1 MLLLDQP
8 TIKFFKTSAI
18 HPANL
23 LPDDNSVGPLHDG
36 MGVTNM
42 VQFIRPEQ
50 TDAPLQKA
58 KEVLYTDRN
67 SFIQDGIRYAR
78 LQLSPWTGQCGP
90 SLSAKGHQHKALRSW
105 HHPRCFTRGGQSCCW
120 VHSRHAFAIARV
132 HSALYREWALLTLV
146 GKEIKNKEEML
157 TLLEVPWLPREVALA
172 HC

>member
-36 MGVTNM
+36 IGVTDM

-78 LQLSPWTGQCGP
+78 LQLCTLDRIVWTQSLSQGP
-90 SLSAKGHQHKALRSW
+90 SA
-105 HHPRCFTRGGQSCCW
+105 QS
-120 VHSRHAFAIARV
+120 
-132 HSALYREWALLTLV
+132 T
-146 GKEIKNKEEML
+146 
-157 TLLEVPWLPREVALA
+157 EVLA
-172 HC
+172 SSQVLH